1 MVEILQALENSGFS
15 MWVKESS
22 TAYVAVL
29 AFHTIGLAFL
39 VGISG
44 ATAARVLGAARSM
57 PLEPMQDFFPLMYA
71 GLAINVFTG
80 LVLICLYPVKYATDV
95 AFYIKLAAIAVA
107 AWVLR
112 KLRILLYESEADADS
127 IAETRPAKVLAVTML
142 AAWLIGIVAGRV
154 TAYTVPTKIA
164 TAGAV
169 IVVLIMVLLIGYAIR
184 QLGKGR
190 SSQQNV

>member
-1 MVEILQALENSGFS
+1 VVEILQALENSGFS